1 MKKFREHVFVGVAIV
16 TVKSPG
22 KLSRKRAEHVRLPL
36 SFVLQANSLKKEH
49 EQDDSNGSLDG
60 GKGGGFRCNLL

>member
-1 MKKFREHVFVGVAIV
+1 MKKFREHVFVGVAIG

-22 KLSRKRAEHVRLPL
+22 KLRRKAEHIRLPL
-36 SFVLQANSLKKEH
+36 SFVLQANSLKQEH

-60 GKGGGFRCNLL
+60 GNGGWFRCNLL